1 MAVTTTPSVTL
12 FAHGSETDLTGR
24 ALGANVDTVAPN
36 GQVAETRGTVDLDN
50 TDGALT
56 PGGGGTF
63 STTDWFAHAIH
74 LEAEVTDGVTTHTV
88 VLAHGIV
95 TGFEIR
101 DDGVTSFVRITFDD
115 GFSVGGNSLTSIE
128 FDATTTVP
136 TPGPISVMQYA
147 YKGSSTTPPTIYTAA
162 ILPTLGGAF
171 YQILPE
177 RRGATYDHPTFGP
190 GWSPED
196 DDWNLDDSVTF
207 LAPAKDF
214 LNTNAMPS
222 GPFVVIP
229 TLIVDFNNFGPS
241 SGLWYWYTIIGP
253 WKVRD
258 DQTATVGSGYRYDF
272 TFDETP
278 GTDEI
283 PFRETVRRYNSDELT
298 NSVKYT
304 ALPTFTDGVLDV
316 TAENTTSVTEYGSRA
331 RYFQQALTS
340 SPSVSATIRTPHI
353 EAQSIANRY
362 ANMTADAIYHLHQVE
377 TTAKIVEAAA
387 PNSVDAWAHL
397 LDIRDG
403 LYQYTAVNYTPTG
416 SVTQQ
421 TVDGVIYARTIDVTP
436 TDVTIRLDLYPR
448 GVLAALILD
457 DPATARLD
465 SGMLG

>member
-12 FAHGSETDLTGR
+12 FAYGVAVDLTAR
-24 ALGANVDTVAPN
+24 TLGANVDTIAPL
-36 GQVAETRGTVDLDN
+36 GALGEMRGTLDLDN

-56 PGGGGTF
+56 PDGGGTY
-63 STTDWFAHAIH
+63 STTDWFAHAIQ
-74 LEAEVTDGVTTHTV
+74 LDAEVTDGTTTHTV
-88 VLAHGIV
+88 ALAHGIV

-115 GFSVGGNSLTSIE
+115 GYTVGGASLTTIA
-128 FDATTTVP
+128 FDDTTTVP
-136 TPGPISVMQYA
+136 NFSPVTAIRYA
-147 YKGSSTTPPTIYTAA
+147 YSGTSTSSVTATGAALPALGHPDGYFQESEKRGKTYT
-162 ILPTLGGAF
+162 
-171 YQILPE
+171 
-177 RRGATYDHPTFGP
+177 HPTFGA

-196 DDWNLDDSVTF
+196 DKWDLDDSVTF
-207 LAPAKDF
+207 AAPAKDF
-214 LNTNAMPS
+214 VNTNAMPS
-222 GPFVVIP
+222 GPFTAYP
-229 TLIVDFNNFGPS
+229 TTIDTWTIFGDNFGR
-241 SGLWYWYTIIGP
+241 YRNTILGP
-253 WKVRD
+253 WTVRD

-278 GTDEI
+278 GVDEI

-298 NSVKYT
+298 NAVSFTSLPT
-304 ALPTFTDGVLDV
+304 ALDGVLDV

-331 RYFQQALTS
+331 RYIQQGLSA
-340 SPSVSATIRTPHI
+340 SPSATVRTPHI

-362 ANMTADAIYHLHQVE
+362 ANMTADATYHLHQIE

-448 GVLAALILD
+448 GVLAAFILD
-457 DPATARLD
+457 DAAAGVLNRD
-465 SGMLG
+465 MLG

>member
-24 ALGANVDTVAPN
+24 ALGASVDTIAPN
-36 GQVAETRGTVDLDN
+36 GQIAETRGTVDLDN

-74 LEAEVTDGVTTHTV
+74 LEAEVTDGTTTHTV

-115 GFSVGGNSLTSIE
+115 GFSVGGNSFTSIE
-128 FDATTTVP
+128 FDATSLVP
-136 TPGPISVMQYA
+136 TLKPISAMQYA
-147 YKGSSTTPPTIYTAA
+147 YSGSSTTPPTIYTAA
-162 ILPTLGGAF
+162 ILPTLGGSF

-177 RRGATYDHPTFGP
+177 KRGATYDHPSFGP

-196 DDWNLDDSVTF
+196 DQWILDDSLTF

-229 TLIVDFNNFGPS
+229 TIIVDYSPLGPS

-258 DQTATVGSGYRYDF
+258 AQTATLGSGYRYDF

-304 ALPTFTDGVLDV
+304 ALPTFIDGVLDV
-316 TAENTTSVTEYGSRA
+316 TAENTTSVAEYGSRA
-331 RYFQQALTS
+331 RYIQQGLSS
-340 SPSVSATIRTPHI
+340 SPSSTVRTPHI

-362 ANMTADAIYHLHQVE
+362 ANMTADATYHLHQVE
-377 TTAKIVEAAA
+377 TTAKIVEAVA

-403 LYQYTAVNYTPTG
+403 LYQYAAVNYTPTG

-421 TVDGVIYARTIDVTP
+421 TVDGVIYARTINVTP

-448 GVLAALILD
+448 GVLAAFILD
-457 DPATARLD
+457 DTTLGLLDADRL
-465 SGMLG
+465 G